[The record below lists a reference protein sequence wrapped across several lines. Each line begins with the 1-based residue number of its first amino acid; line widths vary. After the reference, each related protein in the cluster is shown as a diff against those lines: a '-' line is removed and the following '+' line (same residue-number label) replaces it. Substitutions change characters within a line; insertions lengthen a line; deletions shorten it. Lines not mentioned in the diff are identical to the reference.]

1 MRNREPWFP
10 SQFILSPEGPYED
23 EFGVRHSPAHGR
35 DRCLARR
42 DGREGPRPGHH
53 HRQGHRRGGQAA
65 WRRPGGAP
73 GDRLLRG
80 EHGGERHLYH
90 RRRGGTGEGAIRD
103 PGRPVPRQGAGNQAH
118 HAESGQPGGQLYAQG
133 RPAPAGRAG
142 RDRRERGDLDQ
153 KAPLRDR
160 QGLGR
165 PDPGCARHDRTWR
178 AGRQGG
184 GRAGRVALGGPRFRV
199 GGPALRGHQHLG
211 EPEPAHHHR
220 RHDQPGHPRRHR
232 LRGYRADRGDQ
243 GRRGELAL
251 RLRRRQRR
259 HPDLHQAGEEP
270 GRRQAPGDRA
280 QRGGRVL
287 REPAHPGVAEQSVP
301 DPYRRQRG
309 DLVRRWERRR
319 HRSVDDGPD
328 PPARENG
335 AVRNPVPPAPIP
347 KPDRIAD
354 NPYPSYHDFQAEALH
369 PGVFYTNYA
378 SIGQRRGSTNFN
390 GSFENTRT
398 DGVIFGLKGFTRQN
412 FRLNVDQQLT
422 PRVDLEIS
430 SFYGRS
436 DNHPLSDPGSPT
448 SGTHQAGQLGP
459 FFAITF
465 LPPYFDLFGTN
476 PDGTPFTAKMP
487 PGWTNVSNPLYSLA
501 NVQRDQ
507 VRSRF
512 TGGGKVRWRMLDWL
526 TGEANYN
533 FDQEGDDYN

>member
-133 RPAPAGRAG
+133 RP
-142 RDRRERGDLDQ
+142 
-153 KAPLRDR
+153 
-160 QGLGR
+160 
-165 PDPGCARHDRTWR
+165 
-178 AGRQGG
+178 
-184 GRAGRVALGGPRFRV
+184 
-199 GGPALRGHQHLG
+199 GPAIKLRGATSIAGSQNPLIIIDG
-211 EPEPAHHHR
+211 TISRATLADIASEDIERIEVIKGAAASSLYGSDAANGVIQIFTKRGKNLADGKLLVTARNEVGASFVSR
-220 RHDQPGHPRRHR
+220 RIPVSLSNPYLTHTD
-232 LRGYRADRGDQ
+232 AN
-243 GRRGELAL
+243 
-251 RLRRRQRR
+251 
-259 HPDLHQAGEEP
+259 
-270 GRRQAPGDRA
+270 
-280 QRGGRVL
+280 
-287 REPAHPGVAEQSVP
+287 GVTSFVDGNGP
-301 DPYRRQRG
+301 FIDP
-309 DLVRRWERRR
+309 LT
-319 HRSVDDGPD
+319 
-328 PPARENG
+328 PP
-335 AVRNPVPPAPIP
+335 PIL

-354 NPYPSYHDFQAEALH
+354 QPYPSYHDFQAEALH

-398 DGVIFGLKGFTRQN
+398 EGAIFGLKGFTRQN

-448 SGTHQAGQLGP
+448 SGTQQAGQLGP

-533 FDQEGDDYN
+533 FDQEGDDYNQLVPFGFLNSAGAPTPGSLFKRQFTGRTYNTGATLTAINRWHGITNTTNASFVYEDQTSSNTSLSAGALTL